1 MVNSITINSIVNAK
15 VIKITKTYILAMFDG
30 FVGLCHISN
39 VSDYIVKNLANFFV
53 KNKNYNFLIIEK
65 KANQIFLSYK
75 AIHPKYL
82 KWHKNVIPTPSG
94 FTNLKKNLIERLK
107 NMCH

>member
-1 MVNSITINSIVNAK
+1 MINSIPINTIVNAK
-15 VIKITKTYILAMFDG
+15 IVKITKTYVLASFNNV
-30 FVGLCHISN
+30 VGLCHISN
-39 VSDYIVKNLANFFV
+39 VSDYIVRNLTNFFI
-53 KNKNYNFLIIEK
+53 KNKNYDFLIIAK

-82 KWHKNVIPTPSG
+82 KWHRNVIPTPNG
-94 FTNLKKNLIERLK
+94 FTNLKKDLVNRLK

>member
-1 MVNSITINSIVNAK
+1 MINSIVVNTIVNAK
-15 VIKITKTYILAMFDG
+15 VVKITKTYILAMFNG

-39 VSDYIVKNLANFFV
+39 VSDYIVRNLAKFFV
-53 KNKNYNFLIIEK
+53 KNKNYDFLIIEK
-65 KANQIFLSYK
+65 KTNQIFLSYK

-94 FTNLKKNLIERLK
+94 FVNLKKDLIERLK

>member
-1 MVNSITINSIVNAK
+1 MVNFVAINSIVNAK
-15 VIKITKTYILAMFDG
+15 VVKITKTYILAMFDG

-53 KNKNYNFLIIEK
+53 KNKNYDFLIIEK

-82 KWHKNVIPTPSG
+82 K
-94 FTNLKKNLIERLK
+94 
-107 NMCH
+107 